1 MKRLC
6 WGIGLAVFGGL
17 AVIGGLTDGHNPQGV
32 AGGVVML
39 MAGSVMAYFGWR
51 AVAAGKATAELA
63 LQQIRARGAV
73 DAVEL
78 AKCLGLSEVDV
89 RMHVLRAQRKG
100 LVPMR
105 AEVV

>member
-17 AVIGGLTDGHNPQGV
+17 AVIGGLTDGHNPQGL

-39 MAGSVMAYFGWR
+39 VAGVLMTHFGWR

-63 LQQIRARGAV
+63 LQQIRACGAV
-73 DAVEL
+73 DAAEL
-78 AKCLGLSEVDV
+78 AKCLGLSEVEV
-89 RMHVLRAQRKG
+89 RAHVLHAQRKG